1 MIAAR
6 VEIRGRDGTLEFVR
20 RLSVLKDLRWGV
32 AWGLAY
38 AVIFCLFAAIVAL
51 ANGSTYFGKYNLS
64 LVQVSS
70 LYLVGGLIAG
80 ALVGALR
87 KYTDHAVGA
96 MMVGLVA
103 AVVVLMVFQISSDGN
118 PARWRMRDWN
128 DILIGSLVGPAAALI
143 RWKRTHPGQ
152 RL

>member
-1 MIAAR
+1 M
-6 VEIRGRDGTLEFVR
+6 
-20 RLSVLKDLRWGV
+20 LKDLRWGV

-51 ANGSTYFGKYNLS
+51 ANGSTYFGKYDLT

-80 ALVGALR
+80 ALIGALR
-87 KYTDHAVGA
+87 KYSDHAVGA
-96 MMVGLVA
+96 MIVGFVA
-103 AVVVLMVFQISSDGN
+103 AVAVLMVFQISSDGN
-118 PARWRMRDWN
+118 PTKWQTGDWSY
-128 DILIGSLVGPAAALI
+128 IFIGSLLVGPATALI

-152 RL
+152 KV